1 MIIVL
6 SSVPAE
12 DIDYSMVFTSAAVA
26 YQVCTV
32 NNDKVS
38 TSNPITFETYF
49 SVDSRI
55 FRYIPI
61 DDKLASFSEG
71 NPVLTIPKS
80 VFFEPTESSREG
92 LLYFG
97 LIPNGNCYRND
108 VVIHLALWNKQ
119 QQDYVGIFRL
129 SSRSSYECAVIV
141 EKEDSAEFLREYN
154 ASQKFLKKY
163 SDLERDYNFAPKSDA
178 FKNIED
184 AKAVVFPN
192 DEHTLRG
199 EFVFGKKYTRCMK
212 YTLEDVVKG

>member
-1 MIIVL
+1 MP
-6 SSVPAE
+6 S
-12 DIDYSMVFTSAAVA
+12 AVA
-26 YQVCTV
+26 LMSPCSAVVNCFEGSAQTICADAFVAERTQIIRKIATTLMRASKECT
-32 NNDKVS
+32 
-38 TSNPITFETYF
+38 T
-49 SVDSRI
+49 R
-55 FRYIPI
+55 
-61 DDKLASFSEG
+61 
-71 NPVLTIPKS
+71 

-163 SDLERDYNFAPKSDA
+163 SNLERDYNFAPKSDA